1 MARCSV
7 LLLCFLL
14 FDNAWLGLTRNH
26 AMFVWRVIGVFCVWL
41 IVACQSRSVA
51 GCGCECLA

>member
-1 MARCSV
+1 MVGLDFSNVRGLA
-7 LLLCFLL
+7 
-14 FDNAWLGLTRNH
+14 LTRND